1 MKKEQIVISVI
12 FPLYNESGN
21 LAKLVQRL
29 TETLHKMKLPYEII
43 AVDDG
48 SIDDSYEML
57 VKLEQTTPEL
67 KIVQLKYNFGQTAA
81 ISAGVECAQGGIII
95 AIDSDLENDPSDI
108 PRLLAK
114 INEGYDVVS
123 GWRKDRWHG
132 AFFTRRIPSVI
143 ANRLISFITG
153 VHLHDYGC
161 TLKAYKATV
170 IKDIRLYG
178 EMHRFIP
185 AYAAWHGGKVT
196 EISVNHTPRIY
207 GKSNYG
213 FGRAPRVLLD
223 LVVLVFLHRYMNRPM
238 HFFGSWGLFSF
249 FLGFVAGFASIL
261 LRLFNIKHIVDTP
274 LPILSTLFII
284 VGVQFILFGV
294 IAEMLMRTY
303 YESQGRR
310 PYIVKYNNKN

>member
-1 MKKEQIVISVI
+1 MIAISVI
-12 FPLYNESGN
+12 FPVYNESEN
-21 LAKLVQRL
+21 LVALTKRL
-29 TETLHKMKLPYEII
+29 SETLRKIKTPYEII

-48 SIDDSYEML
+48 STDNSYAQLLKIQQLM
-57 VKLEQTTPEL
+57 PEL
-67 KIVQLKYNFGQTAA
+67 EIVRLKHNFGQTAA
-81 ISAGVECAQGGIII
+81 LSAGIERAIGKILVT
-95 AIDSDLENDPSDI
+95 IDSDLENDPVDI

-114 INEGYDVVS
+114 LKEGYDVVS
-123 GWRKDRWHG
+123 GWRRDRWRG

-143 ANRLISFITG
+143 ANWLISSLTG

-161 TLKAYKATV
+161 TLKAYRAEV
-170 IKDIRLYG
+170 IKNVRLYG

-185 AYAAWHGGKVT
+185 AYAAWQGGKIT
-196 EISVNHTPRIY
+196 EILVSHTPRIY

-238 HFFGSWGLFSF
+238 HFFGSWGLLSF
-249 FLGFVAGFASIL
+249 FLGFVAGFAAIL

-284 VGVQFILFGV
+284 VGVQLVLFGV
-294 IAEMLMRTY
+294 IAEMIMRTY

-310 PYIVKYNNKN
+310 PYVIMEDIKN